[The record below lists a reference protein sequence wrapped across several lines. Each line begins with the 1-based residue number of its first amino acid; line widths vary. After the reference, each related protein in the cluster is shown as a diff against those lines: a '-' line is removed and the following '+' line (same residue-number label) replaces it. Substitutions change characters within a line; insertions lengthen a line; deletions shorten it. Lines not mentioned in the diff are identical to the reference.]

1 MLISQT
7 PLRISF
13 AGGGTDLEDYYRSE
27 EGTVLSTAIDKYIF
41 VLVKERYDDKIV
53 LSWTIK
59 EIVNNI
65 SEIQHDLIREGLLLT
80 KANKGLEVIT
90 TADIPSE
97 GSGLGSS
104 SAVTVGLLNAFHT
117 FQGELVSSEQLAQ
130 EACKIEIETLRNP
143 VGKQDQYIAA
153 YGNFRQFTFHCDGSV
168 TTEFIDISDE
178 TKRLL
183 KAQLV
188 LFYTNKTRSAAQI
201 LSEQKN
207 NIGQR
212 RDILKKMKNQVFEL
226 RRYLENGEVDGVGD
240 LLHEGWCLKQRLSSQ
255 ITNSEIDVMYHKAR
269 QAGAIGGKVLGAGGG
284 GFMLLFCPV
293 EKQEELRHALRMYK
307 EMPFRFESG
316 GSKVIFN
323 IKQDTWKI

>member
-1 MLISQT
+1 MLITQT

-13 AGGGTDLEDYYRSE
+13 AGGGTDLENYYRSE
-27 EGTVLSTAIDKYIF
+27 EGTVLSTAIDKYIY

-59 EIVNNI
+59 EIVHNV
-65 SEIQHDLIREGLLLT
+65 SEIKHDLIREGLLLT
-80 KANKGLEVIT
+80 KASKGLEVIT

-117 FQGELVSSEQLAQ
+117 FQGELVSSEQLAR
-130 EACKIEIETLRNP
+130 EACKIEMEKLGHP

-153 YGNFRQFTFHCDGSV
+153 YGNFRQFTFHSDGSV
-168 TTEFIDISDE
+168 RTEHISISDE

-201 LSEQKN
+201 LVEQKN
-207 NIGQR
+207 NIQQR
-212 RDILKKMKNQVFEL
+212 RDVLKKMKNQVFEL
-226 RRYLENGEVDGVGD
+226 RRFLENGVVDDVGH

-255 ITNSEIDVMYHKAR
+255 ITNLEIDVMYRKAR
-269 QAGAIGGKVLGAGGG
+269 QAGALGGKVLGAGGG

-293 EKQEELRHALRMYK
+293 ERQEELRHALKKYR